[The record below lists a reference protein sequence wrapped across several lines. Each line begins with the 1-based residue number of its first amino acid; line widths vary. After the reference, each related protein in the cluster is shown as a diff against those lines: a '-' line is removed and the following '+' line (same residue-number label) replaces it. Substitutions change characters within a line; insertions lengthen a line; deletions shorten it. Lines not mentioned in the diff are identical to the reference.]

1 MFLFEIRLV
10 NARGLVVAE
19 PDEKGDMKV
28 VEPPFIKCGCGRCI
42 NLVSGTTFVNVN
54 EFQLATLL
62 RILKSRNKEL
72 YIRLNRYYDYVSH
85 NVSYI
90 EEGVENAK

>member
-19 PDEKGDMKV
+19 QSRDGEMVIVD
-28 VEPPFIKCGCGRCI
+28 PPYIKCECGKTV
-42 NLVSGTTFVNVN
+42 NLGLGLTSVNIN

-72 YIRLNRYYDYVSH
+72 YIRLNKYYDNVSH

-90 EEGVENAK
+90 EEGVANVK